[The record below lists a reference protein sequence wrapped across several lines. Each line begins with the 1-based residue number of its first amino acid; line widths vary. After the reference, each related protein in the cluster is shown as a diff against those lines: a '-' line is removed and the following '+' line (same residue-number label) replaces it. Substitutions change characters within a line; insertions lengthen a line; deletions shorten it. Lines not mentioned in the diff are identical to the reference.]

1 MASYPSTVSAPRS
14 KHHSQSSRHLQRSPS
29 PITPISLPAKA
40 KAKVLG
46 TAEDYSEDGTD
57 TDLPTQSGNKRQF
70 TNPSM
75 YHDIAP
81 ALAAPFMKA
90 DGLVRRGIAVSSHC
104 AHFCGLD

>member
-1 MASYPSTVSAPRS
+1 MASTISTPRS
-14 KHHSQSSRHLQRSPS
+14 PRSTHRNESSKHLRRSPS
-29 PITPISLPAKA
+29 PITPISLPARSKA
-40 KAKVLG
+40 TASG

-57 TDLPTQSGNKRQF
+57 SDVPSQSSNQQF

-90 DGLVRRGIAVSSHC
+90 DGLVQRGIPFPC
-104 AHFCGLD
+104 RPLCDRG